1 MEVTLTPHRNILT
14 LTLSSEH
21 VRENLFPVNAHA
33 SKMFGK
39 RGMSIKET
47 ISFFKFKLVL
57 CRPFSPRV
65 FTAPNNKVS
74 HFYAL
79 VIDLSSTHAMT
90 EKFPVDYFLS
100 LISISGT

>member
-47 ISFFKFKLVL
+47 ISFF
-57 CRPFSPRV
+57 
-65 FTAPNNKVS
+65 
-74 HFYAL
+74 
-79 VIDLSSTHAMT
+79 
-90 EKFPVDYFLS
+90 
-100 LISISGT
+100 